1 MINHI
6 ESLKKR
12 LDYSLLQFVDAD
24 SASISIGAVLAF
36 YGFHADLTS
45 LQDVCATSKQFPSV
59 EALLRAVEHFN
70 LDAVNPRIAEDYR
83 NSNHHIKLS
92 LTPSLIL
99 EESGKV
105 VACFDSYNNNLLIY
119 DPAQGIKEIPRNQVE
134 VQEDKSEH
142 EEKPKGIP
150 IKKNKDGEII
160 ANAFVTPEQV
170 SIILNDGIGLTDE
183 IPPLRSFFIERIIG
197 EMKKT
202 DSVDVKDGK
211 IDQNS
216 VIDCVINK
224 NGPSI
229 REIII
234 KNYRQKERLDEIIN
248 TATWSL
254 TRMLENSVK

>member
-1 MINHI
+1 MSFLITMQYTEEQI
-6 ESLKKR
+6 EKILELKESIIDKMEKHQEE
-12 LDYSLLQFVDAD
+12 LDFLQKNLEV
-24 SASISIGAVLAF
+24 
-36 YGFHADLTS
+36 
-45 LQDVCATSKQFPSV
+45 
-59 EALLRAVEHFN
+59 
-70 LDAVNPRIAEDYR
+70 LDAALKGSSFTKASSLPR
-83 NSNHHIKLS
+83 K
-92 LTPSLIL
+92 
-99 EESGKV
+99 
-105 VACFDSYNNNLLIY
+105 
-119 DPAQGIKEIPRNQVE
+119 
-134 VQEDKSEH
+134 
-142 EEKPKGIP
+142 EKPKGIP

-170 SIILNDGIGLTDE
+170 SIILSDGIGLTDE

>member
-1 MINHI
+1 MSFLITMQYTEEQI
-6 ESLKKR
+6 EKILELKESIIDKMEKHQEE
-12 LDYSLLQFVDAD
+12 LDFLQKNLEV
-24 SASISIGAVLAF
+24 
-36 YGFHADLTS
+36 
-45 LQDVCATSKQFPSV
+45 
-59 EALLRAVEHFN
+59 
-70 LDAVNPRIAEDYR
+70 LDAVLKGSSFTRASSLPR
-83 NSNHHIKLS
+83 
-92 LTPSLIL
+92 
-99 EESGKV
+99 
-105 VACFDSYNNNLLIY
+105 
-119 DPAQGIKEIPRNQVE
+119 KEIPKNQVE

-254 TRMLENSVK
+254 TRMLENLVK

>member
-1 MINHI
+1 MKHTDEEIKKI
-6 ESLKKR
+6 LELKESIIDKMEKHQEE
-12 LDYSLLQFVDAD
+12 LDFLQ
-24 SASISIGAVLAF
+24 
-36 YGFHADLTS
+36 
-45 LQDVCATSKQFPSV
+45 K
-59 EALLRAVEHFN
+59 N
-70 LDAVNPRIAEDYR
+70 LDVLDVVLKGSSFTKASSLPR
-83 NSNHHIKLS
+83 N
-92 LTPSLIL
+92 
-99 EESGKV
+99 
-105 VACFDSYNNNLLIY
+105 
-119 DPAQGIKEIPRNQVE
+119 EIPRDVDLDMQNYVKPE
-134 VQEDKSEH
+134 N
-142 EEKPKGIP
+142 EEKAESIP
-150 IKKNKDGEII
+150 IKKNKDGEVI

-211 IDQNS
+211 IDESS
-216 VIDCVINK
+216 VIDCIINK
-224 NGPSI
+224 NGPAI